1 METPNSPPMPSDEA
15 LIPTAKLGRPPIPG
29 TEGTDEVGAGAGTG
43 SGAVERGTVVDAVA
57 ESSPAG
63 TVAANKFGDEI
74 RERIS
79 KRTLNEVMLLKR
91 VLLTSLDQVSRNCR
105 MLLDMKA
112 IMGSTIERV
121 K

>member
-29 TEGTDEVGAGAGTG
+29 TEGTDEVGAGAGAG
-43 SGAVERGTVVDAVA
+43 EASVEALA
-57 ESSPAG
+57 ESLATSLVSAKRFEIEIKEKVS
-63 TVAANKFGDEI
+63 TKMLNKVI
-74 RERIS
+74 
-79 KRTLNEVMLLKR
+79 LLKR

-105 MLLDMKA
+105 MLLGMKA
-112 IMGSTIERV
+112 IMGSTTERV